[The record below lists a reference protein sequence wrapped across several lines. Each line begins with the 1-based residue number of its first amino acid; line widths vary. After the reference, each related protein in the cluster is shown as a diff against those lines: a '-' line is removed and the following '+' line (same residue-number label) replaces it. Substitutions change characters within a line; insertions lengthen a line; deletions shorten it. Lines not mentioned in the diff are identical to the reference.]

1 MKTLTQ
7 DRDNIQ
13 LLYEQ
18 ATDEIQ
24 RLRRQVS
31 RARSPSPSRAASA
44 VLVRV
49 ESERDAALADV
60 RRSNI
65 QLDNLEDKL
74 KVCCRENP
82 IPSVRLSRTNFN
94 LRGDPAISLRTA
106 DAFPVV
112 ASLPSNFSEGQKR
125 RPEMRL
131 LFAGYPAI
139 RPPQFFPTATLFFPG
154 KCPFFIRKPWPK
166 TTLKNTGVY
175 VLLKIYFVNTV
186 T

>member
-65 QLDNLEDKL
+65 HLDNLEDKL

-82 IPSVRLSRTNFN
+82 IPSVRLSRTLFTYEGTPLCDPLNF
-94 LRGDPAISLRTA
+94 
-106 DAFPVV
+106 
-112 ASLPSNFSEGQKR
+112 FS
-125 RPEMRL
+125 
-131 LFAGYPAI
+131 A
-139 RPPQFFPTATLFFPG
+139 ATLFFPG
-154 KCPFFIRKPWPK
+154 KMPLFIKKPWPK
-166 TTLKNTGVY
+166 ATLKNTGVY

>member
-82 IPSVRLSRTNFN
+82 IPSVRGSRHTNPLNFLS
-94 LRGDPAISLRTA
+94 A
-106 DAFPVV
+106 V
-112 ASLPSNFSEGQKR
+112 
-125 RPEMRL
+125 
-131 LFAGYPAI
+131 
-139 RPPQFFPTATLFFPG
+139 TLFFPG
-154 KCPFFIRKPWPK
+154 KMPLFIRKPWPK
-166 TTLKNTGVY
+166 STLKNTGVY
-175 VLLKIYFVNTV
+175 VLLKIYYVNTV

>member
-112 ASLPSNFSEGQKR
+112 ASLPSNFSEGEKR

-131 LFAGYPAI
+131 VFAGYPAI
-139 RPPQFFPTATLFFPG
+139 RPPQFSNCHFIFPG
-154 KCPFFIRKPWPK
+154 KMPLFYKEALAKGHIEKYRCIYSF
-166 TTLKNTGVY
+166 KN
-175 VLLKIYFVNTV
+175 LPR
-186 T
+186 

>member
-74 KVCCRENP
+74 KVCCCENP
-82 IPSVRLSRTNFN
+82 IPSVRLRRIMLTYQGISPYDPLNF
-94 LRGDPAISLRTA
+94 
-106 DAFPVV
+106 F
-112 ASLPSNFSEGQKR
+112 
-125 RPEMRL
+125 
-131 LFAGYPAI
+131 
-139 RPPQFFPTATLFFPG
+139 
-154 KCPFFIRKPWPK
+154 
-166 TTLKNTGVY
+166 
-175 VLLKIYFVNTV
+175 
-186 T
+186 

>member
-82 IPSVRLSRTNFN
+82 IPSVLLRRILLTYQGISPYDSLNF
-94 LRGDPAISLRTA
+94 
-106 DAFPVV
+106 F
-112 ASLPSNFSEGQKR
+112 
-125 RPEMRL
+125 
-131 LFAGYPAI
+131 
-139 RPPQFFPTATLFFPG
+139 
-154 KCPFFIRKPWPK
+154 
-166 TTLKNTGVY
+166 
-175 VLLKIYFVNTV
+175 
-186 T
+186 

>member
-82 IPSVRLSRTNFN
+82 IPSVRLRRILLTYQGISPYDPLNF
-94 LRGDPAISLRTA
+94 
-106 DAFPVV
+106 FQ
-112 ASLPSNFSEGQKR
+112 LP
-125 RPEMRL
+125 L
-131 LFAGYPAI
+131 Y
-139 RPPQFFPTATLFFPG
+139 FFPG
-154 KCPFFIRKPWPK
+154 KCPFFYKEALAKGHIEKYRCICSF
-166 TTLKNTGVY
+166 KN
-175 VLLKIYFVNTV
+175 LPR
-186 T
+186 

>member
-82 IPSVRLSRTNFN
+82 IPSVRLSRTLFTYQ
-94 LRGDPAISLRTA
+94 GMP
-106 DAFPVV
+106 PYY
-112 ASLPSNFSEGQKR
+112 
-125 RPEMRL
+125 L
-131 LFAGYPAI
+131 LNVF
-139 RPPQFFPTATLFFPG
+139 QLQLCVFPG

-166 TTLKNTGVY
+166 ATLKNTGVY
-175 VLLKIYFVNTV
+175 VLL
-186 T
+186 

>member
-60 RRSNI
+60 RRINI
-65 QLDNLEDKL
+65 QLDNFEDKL

-82 IPSVRLSRTNFN
+82 IPSVRLSGTLFTYQ
-94 LRGDPAISLRTA
+94 GTPAI
-106 DAFPVV
+106 
-112 ASLPSNFSEGQKR
+112 LPSQCFST
-125 RPEMRL
+125 
-131 LFAGYPAI
+131 AI
-139 RPPQFFPTATLFFPG
+139 LCFPG
-154 KCPFFIRKPWPK
+154 RMSLF
-166 TTLKNTGVY
+166 
-175 VLLKIYFVNTV
+175 
-186 T
+186 

>member
-82 IPSVRLSRTNFN
+82 IPSVRLRRILLTYQGISPYDPLNFFSCHFIFSREN
-94 LRGDPAISLRTA
+94 A
-106 DAFPVV
+106 
-112 ASLPSNFSEGQKR
+112 
-125 RPEMRL
+125 
-131 LFAGYPAI
+131 
-139 RPPQFFPTATLFFPG
+139 
-154 KCPFFIRKPWPK
+154 PFFIRKPWPK
-166 TTLKNTGVY
+166 ATLKNTGVY
-175 VLLKIYFVNTV
+175 VLLKIHLVNTV

>member
-82 IPSVRLSRTNFN
+82 IRSVRLSRTLFTYQ
-94 LRGDPAISLRTA
+94 GTPAILSSQCFSSATLCFPGEMSLFLKEALAKGVIKKYRCVCS
-106 DAFPVV
+106 FK
-112 ASLPSNFSEGQKR
+112 NFSRYYGHLNQ
-125 RPEMRL
+125 
-131 LFAGYPAI
+131 
-139 RPPQFFPTATLFFPG
+139 
-154 KCPFFIRKPWPK
+154 
-166 TTLKNTGVY
+166 
-175 VLLKIYFVNTV
+175 
-186 T
+186 

>member
-74 KVCCRENP
+74 KVRCVENP
-82 IPSVRLSRTNFN
+82 IPSVRLSRTLFTYEGTPLYDPLNF
-94 LRGDPAISLRTA
+94 
-106 DAFPVV
+106 
-112 ASLPSNFSEGQKR
+112 FSAATSFFLGKM
-125 RPEMRL
+125 P
-131 LFAGYPAI
+131 LF
-139 RPPQFFPTATLFFPG
+139 T
-154 KCPFFIRKPWPK
+154 RKPWPK
-166 TTLKNTGVY
+166 ATLKNTGVY
-175 VLLKIYFVNTV
+175 VLLKIYLVNTV
-186 T
+186 N

>member
-82 IPSVRLSRTNFN
+82 IPSVRLRRILLTYQ
-94 LRGDPAISLRTA
+94 GDL
-106 DAFPVV
+106 
-112 ASLPSNFSEGQKR
+112 
-125 RPEMRL
+125 
-131 LFAGYPAI
+131 AI
-139 RPPQFFPTATLFFPG
+139 RLPQFFLAATLFLPG
-154 KCPFFIRKPWPK
+154 KMPLFYKEALAKGHIEKYRCICSF
-166 TTLKNTGVY
+166 KN
-175 VLLKIYFVNTV
+175 LPR
-186 T
+186 

>member
-7 DRDNIQ
+7 DRDNVQ

-82 IPSVRLSRTNFN
+82 IRSVRLSMIIVHLPGDSRHTTLSMFFKCHFVFS
-94 LRGDPAISLRTA
+94 RGN
-106 DAFPVV
+106 V
-112 ASLPSNFSEGQKR
+112 
-125 RPEMRL
+125 
-131 LFAGYPAI
+131 
-139 RPPQFFPTATLFFPG
+139 
-154 KCPFFIRKPWPK
+154 PFFEGSP
-166 TTLKNTGVY
+166 G
-175 VLLKIYFVNTV
+175 
-186 T
+186 

>member
-82 IPSVRLSRTNFN
+82 IPSVRLSRTLFTYKGTPPYDPPPPPIVFN
-94 LRGDPAISLRTA
+94 CR
-106 DAFPVV
+106 FM
-112 ASLPSNFSEGQKR
+112 FSRENV
-125 RPEMRL
+125 
-131 LFAGYPAI
+131 
-139 RPPQFFPTATLFFPG
+139 
-154 KCPFFIRKPWPK
+154 PFYKEALA
-166 TTLKNTGVY
+166 TLKNTGVC
-175 VLLKIYFVNTV
+175 VLLKIYLVNTV

>member
-74 KVCCRENP
+74 KVCCLENP
-82 IPSVRLSRTNFN
+82 IPSVRLSRTLFTYEGIPLYDPLNF
-94 LRGDPAISLRTA
+94 
-106 DAFPVV
+106 
-112 ASLPSNFSEGQKR
+112 FS
-125 RPEMRL
+125 
-131 LFAGYPAI
+131 A
-139 RPPQFFPTATLFFPG
+139 ATLFFSWENA
-154 KCPFFIRKPWPK
+154 PFYKEALAKGHIEKYRCIRSF
-166 TTLKNTGVY
+166 KN
-175 VLLKIYFVNTV
+175 LPR
-186 T
+186 

>member
-74 KVCCRENP
+74 KVCCVENP
-82 IPSVRLSRTNFN
+82 IPSVRLS
-94 LRGDPAISLRTA
+94 I
-106 DAFPVV
+106 
-112 ASLPSNFSEGQKR
+112 
-125 RPEMRL
+125 
-131 LFAGYPAI
+131 
-139 RPPQFFPTATLFFPG
+139 TLFTYEGTP
-154 KCPFFIRKPWPK
+154 PYDSLNFF
-166 TTLKNTGVY
+166 
-175 VLLKIYFVNTV
+175 
-186 T
+186 

>member
-60 RRSNI
+60 RRTNI

-82 IPSVRLSRTNFN
+82 IPFVRLSR
-94 LRGDPAISLRTA
+94 RIPPYDPINV
-106 DAFPVV
+106 FQ
-112 ASLPSNFSEGQKR
+112 LPLYVF
-125 RPEMRL
+125 L
-131 LFAGYPAI
+131 LVAGYSVRRIAPVSSK
-139 RPPQFFPTATLFFPG
+139 FVSSLFLSFSPSSL
-154 KCPFFIRKPWPK
+154 CLVA
-166 TTLKNTGVY
+166 LKLNVP
-175 VLLKIYFVNTV
+175 VN
-186 T
+186 